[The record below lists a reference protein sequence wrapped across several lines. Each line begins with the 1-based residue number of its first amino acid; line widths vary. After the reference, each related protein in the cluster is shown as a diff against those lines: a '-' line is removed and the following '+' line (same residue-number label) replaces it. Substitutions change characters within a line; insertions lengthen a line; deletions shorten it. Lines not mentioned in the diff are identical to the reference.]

1 MKKLMAAL
9 LVAGLIGAV
18 ALAGCSA
25 GGGAKGEGCEVTRI
39 VLVHTGG
46 DANTLDAY
54 IFEPDPSLTHV
65 SLAPDTDLS
74 HVEEEFSWPEE
85 EELSRERL
93 PISEA
98 GWQGVIGVIGV
109 VGEIDFMD
117 LPEVIKVSD
126 LVLDAPSY
134 YINVKTAEGSHESG
148 GYAAGFG
155 SDDPNERF
163 DKLHEAL
170 NDVIAKGTLEG
181 VA

>member
-39 VLVHTGG
+39 VLVSTGG
-46 DANTLDAY
+46 DVNTLDAY
-54 IFEPDPSLTHV
+54 VFEPEPSLTHV

-74 HVEEEFSWPEE
+74 HVEEESPWPEE
-85 EELSRERL
+85 AELSRERL
-93 PISEA
+93 PLSEA
-98 GWQGVIGVIGV
+98 DWQGV
-109 VGEIDFMD
+109 VGEVDFMD

-134 YINVKTAEGSHESG
+134 YINVKTTEGSHESG

-155 SDDPNERF
+155 SDEPNERF
-163 DKLHEAL
+163 DKMHRAL
-170 NDVIAKGTLEG
+170 NDVIAKSTP
-181 VA
+181 

>member
-1 MKKLMAAL
+1 MKKLMTAL
-9 LVAGLIGAV
+9 LVAGLFGTLV
-18 ALAGCSA
+18 LAGCTAS
-25 GGGAKGEGCEVTRI
+25 GGAKGEGCEVTRI
-39 VLVHTGG
+39 ALVSTGG
-46 DANTLDAY
+46 DVNTLDAY

-74 HVEEEFSWPEE
+74 HVEEESPWPEE
-85 EELSRERL
+85 AELSRERL

-98 GWQGVIGVIGV
+98 DWQGV
-109 VGEIDFMD
+109 VGEVDFMD
-117 LPEVIKVSD
+117 LPEVIKVSG
-126 LVLDAPSY
+126 LVLDAPSC
-134 YINVKTAEGSHESG
+134 YINVKTTEGSHESG

-163 DKLHEAL
+163 GKLHEAL

>member
-46 DANTLDAY
+46 DVNTLDAY
-54 IFEPDPSLTHV
+54 VFEPESSLTHV

-74 HVEEEFSWPEE
+74 HVEEESPWPEE
-85 EELSRERL
+85 AELSRERL
-93 PISEA
+93 PLSEA
-98 GWQGVIGVIGV
+98 DWQGVVGV
-109 VGEIDFMD
+109 VGEVDFMD

-134 YINVKTAEGSHESG
+134 CINVKTTEGSHESG
-148 GYAAGFG
+148 GYAAGFD

-163 DKLHEAL
+163 DKMHRAL
-170 NDVIAKGTLEG
+170 NDVIAKS
-181 VA
+181 AP

>member
-1 MKKLMAAL
+1 MKKLMTAL
-9 LVAGLIGAV
+9 LVAGLFGTL
-18 ALAGCSA
+18 ALAECFS
-25 GGGAKGEGCEVTRI
+25 GGEAKNESCEVTRI

-46 DANTLDAY
+46 DVNTLDAY
-54 IFEPDPSLTHV
+54 VFEPEPSLTHV

-74 HVEEEFSWPEE
+74 HAGEEFPWPEE
-85 EELSRERL
+85 AELSRERL
-93 PISEA
+93 SISEA
-98 GWQGVIGVIGV
+98 DWQGLVGV
-109 VGEIDFMD
+109 VDFMD

-134 YINVKTAEGSHESG
+134 YINVKTTEGSHESG

-163 DKLHEAL
+163 SKLHEAL

>member
-39 VLVHTGG
+39 VLVSTGG
-46 DANTLDAY
+46 DVNTLDAY
-54 IFEPDPSLTHV
+54 VFEPEPSLTHV

-74 HVEEEFSWPEE
+74 HVEEESPWPEE
-85 EELSRERL
+85 AELSRERL
-93 PISEA
+93 PLSEA
-98 GWQGVIGVIGV
+98 DWQGVVGV
-109 VGEIDFMD
+109 VGEVDFMD
-117 LPEVIKVSD
+117 RPEVIKVSD

-134 YINVKTAEGSHESG
+134 YINVKTTEGSHESG

-155 SDDPNERF
+155 SDDSNERF

-170 NDVIAKGTLEG
+170 NDVIAKVTPEG
-181 VA
+181 EA

>member
-1 MKKLMAAL
+1 M
-9 LVAGLIGAV
+9 
-18 ALAGCSA
+18 S
-25 GGGAKGEGCEVTRI
+25 
-39 VLVHTGG
+39 TGG
-46 DANTLDAY
+46 DENTLNAY

-74 HVEEEFSWPEE
+74 HVEEESPWPEE

-98 GWQGVIGVIGV
+98 DWQGVVGV
-109 VGEIDFMD
+109 VGFMD

-126 LVLDAPSY
+126 LVLDAPFY
-134 YINVKTAEGSHESG
+134 YINVKTTEGSHESG

-163 DKLHEAL
+163 GKLHEAL

-181 VA
+181 EA

>member
-1 MKKLMAAL
+1 MRKLMAAL
-9 LVAGLIGAV
+9 LVAGLFGAL
-18 ALAGCSA
+18 ALAGCAA
-25 GGGAKGEGCEVTRI
+25 GGGAKDEGCEVTRI
-39 VLVHTGG
+39 VLVSTGR

-74 HVEEEFSWPEE
+74 HVEEESPWPEE

-93 PISEA
+93 PISEED
-98 GWQGVIGVIGV
+98 WQGVVSV
-109 VGEIDFMD
+109 VGEVDFMD

-134 YINVKTAEGSHESG
+134 YINVKTTEGSHESG

>member
-1 MKKLMAAL
+1 MKKLMTAL
-9 LVAGLIGAV
+9 LVAGLFGAL
-18 ALAGCSA
+18 ALAGCFS

-39 VLVHTGG
+39 VLVSTGG
-46 DANTLDAY
+46 DVNRLDAY
-54 IFEPDPSLTHV
+54 VFEPDPSLTHV
-65 SLAPDTDLS
+65 SLAPDNDLS
-74 HVEEEFSWPEE
+74 HVGEESPWPEE
-85 EELSRERL
+85 AELSRERL

-98 GWQGVIGVIGV
+98 DWQGVVGVIGEV
-109 VGEIDFMD
+109 DFMD

-134 YINVKTAEGSHESG
+134 YINVKTTEGSHESG

>member
-1 MKKLMAAL
+1 MKKLMTAL
-9 LVAGLIGAV
+9 LAAGLIGVV

-39 VLVHTGG
+39 VLVSTGG

-74 HVEEEFSWPEE
+74 HVGEEPPWPEE
-85 EELSRERL
+85 AELSRERL

-98 GWQGVIGVIGV
+98 DWQGVVDV
-109 VGEIDFMD
+109 VDEVDFMA

-134 YINVKTAEGSHESG
+134 YINVKTTGGSHESG

-163 DKLHEAL
+163 KKLHEAL

>member
-1 MKKLMAAL
+1 MKKLMTAL
-9 LVAGLIGAV
+9 LAAGLFGALAVAGCFSDGE
-18 ALAGCSA
+18 
-25 GGGAKGEGCEVTRI
+25 AKGEGCEVTRI
-39 VLVHTGG
+39 VLVSTGG

-74 HVEEEFSWPEE
+74 HVEEESPWPEE

-98 GWQGVIGVIGV
+98 DWQGVVDV
-109 VGEIDFMD
+109 VDEVDFMTF
-117 LPEVIKVSD
+117 PEVIKVSN

-134 YINVKTAEGSHESG
+134 YINVKTTEGSHESG

-155 SDDPNERF
+155 SDDPNARF

>member
-1 MKKLMAAL
+1 MKKLMTAL
-9 LVAGLIGAV
+9 LVAGLFGAV

-46 DANTLDAY
+46 DVNTLDAY
-54 IFEPDPSLTHV
+54 IFEPDPSLMHV
-65 SLAPDTDLS
+65 CLAPDTDLS
-74 HVEEEFSWPEE
+74 HVGERSPWPEE
-85 EELSRERL
+85 AELSRERL
-93 PISEA
+93 SISEA
-98 GWQGVIGVIGV
+98 DWQGVVDV
-109 VGEIDFMD
+109 VDEVDFMA

-134 YINVKTAEGSHESG
+134 YINVKTTEGSHESG

-163 DKLHEAL
+163 DKLREAL

>member
-1 MKKLMAAL
+1 MKKLMTAL
-9 LVAGLIGAV
+9 LVAGLFG
-18 ALAGCSA
+18 ALALVGCFS
-25 GGGAKGEGCEVTRI
+25 GGEAKNESCEVTRI

-46 DANTLDAY
+46 DVNTLDAY
-54 IFEPDPSLTHV
+54 VFEPDPSLTHV
-65 SLAPDTDLS
+65 CLAPDTDLS
-74 HVEEEFSWPEE
+74 HVEEESPWPEE

-98 GWQGVIGVIGV
+98 DWQGVVDV
-109 VGEIDFMD
+109 VGEVGFMD

-134 YINVKTAEGSHESG
+134 YINVKTTEGSHESG

-170 NDVIAKGTLEG
+170 NDVIAISTLEG

>member
-39 VLVHTGG
+39 VLVSTGG
-46 DANTLDAY
+46 DVNTLDAY
-54 IFEPDPSLTHV
+54 IFEPNPSLTHV

-74 HVEEEFSWPEE
+74 HVGEESPWPEE
-85 EELSRERL
+85 AELSRERL
-93 PISEA
+93 SISKA
-98 GWQGVIGVIGV
+98 DWQGVVGV
-109 VGEIDFMD
+109 VDEGNFMT

-134 YINVKTAEGSHESG
+134 YINVKTTEGSHESG

>member
-1 MKKLMAAL
+1 MRKLMAAL

-39 VLVHTGG
+39 VLVSTGG
-46 DANTLDAY
+46 DVNTLDAY
-54 IFEPDPSLTHV
+54 VFEPEPSLTHV

-74 HVEEEFSWPEE
+74 HVEVESPWPEE
-85 EELSRERL
+85 AELSRERL
-93 PISEA
+93 SISKA
-98 GWQGVIGVIGV
+98 DWQGV
-109 VGEIDFMD
+109 VGEVDFMD

-134 YINVKTAEGSHESG
+134 YINVKTTEGSHESG

>member
-1 MKKLMAAL
+1 MRKLMAAL
-9 LVAGLIGAV
+9 LVAGLFGTI
-18 ALAGCSA
+18 ALAGCFS
-25 GGGAKGEGCEVTRI
+25 GGEAKNESCEVTRI
-39 VLVHTGG
+39 VLVSTGG
-46 DANTLDAY
+46 DVNTLDAY

-74 HVEEEFSWPEE
+74 HVEEESPWSEE
-85 EELSRERL
+85 AELSRERL

-98 GWQGVIGVIGV
+98 DWQGVVGV
-109 VGEIDFMD
+109 VGEVDFMT
-117 LPEVIKVSD
+117 LPEAIEVSD

-134 YINVKTAEGSHESG
+134 YINVKTTEDSHESG

-163 DKLHEAL
+163 DKLREAL

>member
-1 MKKLMAAL
+1 MKKLMTAL
-9 LVAGLIGAV
+9 LAAGLFGAL
-18 ALAGCSA
+18 ALAGCFS
-25 GGGAKGEGCEVTRI
+25 GGGAKGEGCEVTRV
-39 VLVHTGG
+39 VLVSTGG
-46 DANTLDAY
+46 DVNTLDAY
-54 IFEPDPSLTHV
+54 VFEPDPSLTHV

-74 HVEEEFSWPEE
+74 HVGEEPPWPEE
-85 EELSRERL
+85 AELSRERL

-98 GWQGVIGVIGV
+98 DWQGVVDV
-109 VGEIDFMD
+109 VDEVDFMA

-134 YINVKTAEGSHESG
+134 YINAKTTEGSHESG

-155 SDDPNERF
+155 SDNPNERF
-163 DKLHEAL
+163 DKLREAL

>member
-1 MKKLMAAL
+1 MRKLVAAL
-9 LVAGLIGAV
+9 LIAV
-18 ALAGCSA
+18 PFRVFALAGCTA
-25 GGGAKGEGCEVTRI
+25 NDGAKGEGCEVTRI
-39 VLVHTGG
+39 VLVRTGG
-46 DANTLDAY
+46 DVNTLDAY

-74 HVEEEFSWPEE
+74 HVGEESPWPVEA
-85 EELSRERL
+85 ELNGERL

-98 GWQGVIGVIGV
+98 DWQGVGVV
-109 VGEIDFMD
+109 VGEVDFMD

-134 YINVKTAEGSHESG
+134 YINVKTTEGSHESG

-163 DKLHEAL
+163 GKLHETL
-170 NDVIAKGTLEG
+170 SDIIAKSTPQGEK
-181 VA
+181 

>member
-1 MKKLMAAL
+1 MRKLMAAL
-9 LVAGLIGAV
+9 LVAGLFGAL
-18 ALAGCSA
+18 ALAGCAA
-25 GGGAKGEGCEVTRI
+25 GGGAKDEGCEVTRI
-39 VLVHTGG
+39 VLVSTGR

-74 HVEEEFSWPEE
+74 HVEEESPWPEE

-98 GWQGVIGVIGV
+98 DWQGVVGVIGEV
-109 VGEIDFMD
+109 DFMD

-134 YINVKTAEGSHESG
+134 YINVKTTEGSHESG

-163 DKLHEAL
+163 GKLHEAL
-170 NDVIAKGTLEG
+170 NDVIAKGTPEG
-181 VA
+181 EA